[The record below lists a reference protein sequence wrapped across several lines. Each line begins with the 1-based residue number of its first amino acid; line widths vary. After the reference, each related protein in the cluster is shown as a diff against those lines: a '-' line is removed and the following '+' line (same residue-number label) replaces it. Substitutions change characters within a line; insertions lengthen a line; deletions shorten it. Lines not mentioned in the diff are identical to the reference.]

1 MLMGLPDKSGEVAHS
16 SESCENDW
24 TCGML
29 QDACGDGEILN
40 AIA

>member
-16 SESCENDW
+16 SESRENNW

-29 QDACGDGEILN
+29 EDVLWRLRSS
-40 AIA
+40 